1 MKKYRFKLPEAKQLS
16 VDPTGG
22 SDLVTSQ
29 GLPIY
34 AYIPKDCD
42 TESTSPSGGPQHEI
56 ECKMEGGIDGGIW

>member
-22 SDLVTSQ
+22 SDLVTAQ

-34 AYIPKDCD
+34 AFIPKDCD
-42 TESTSPSGGPQHEI
+42 FESPSTGPGGHTEM
-56 ECKMEGGIDGGIW
+56 ECAYQ